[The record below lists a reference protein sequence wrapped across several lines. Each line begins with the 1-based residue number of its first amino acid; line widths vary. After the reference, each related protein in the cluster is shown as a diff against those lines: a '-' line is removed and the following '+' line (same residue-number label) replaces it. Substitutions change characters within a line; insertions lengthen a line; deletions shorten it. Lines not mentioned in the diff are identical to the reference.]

1 MYAKIPRTWNP
12 DACTHAYTQL
22 SDHFDIESH
31 WYILNYEP
39 ARYYSTSSNHGS
51 SYIHF
56 FLFPSTPILSG
67 YIYIHVHM
75 YICREDREVD
85 NVSDFVLYC
94 KILESFNDPTDS
106 IDQNSIVTRMII
118 LQRKD
123 LDSKNPNISINW
135 RTPFLCREID
145 TLTTE
150 IVEIYVI
157 RNGRRLTE
165 ERTTRD
171 SVRKTRFFF
180 KTYDISSEYWLA
192 EARHFRSLAS
202 RIPEHGG
209 DHRAIVSCRKWVGI
223 LKNSNVPPSPRPMIR
238 AIYCPDI

>member
-1 MYAKIPRTWNP
+1 
-12 DACTHAYTQL
+12 
-22 SDHFDIESH
+22 
-31 WYILNYEP
+31 
-39 ARYYSTSSNHGS
+39 
-51 SYIHF
+51 
-56 FLFPSTPILSG
+56 
-67 YIYIHVHM
+67 
-75 YICREDREVD
+75 
-85 NVSDFVLYC
+85 
-94 KILESFNDPTDS
+94 
-106 IDQNSIVTRMII
+106 MII

-150 IVEIYVI
+150 IVEIYVV

-192 EARHFRSLAS
+192 EARHSRSLAS

-209 DHRAIVSCRKWVGI
+209 DHRAIVSCREWVEI
-223 LKNSNVPPSPRPMIR
+223 LKNSNVPPSPRYTVPIFKSTLLGFTR
-238 AIYCPDI
+238 HRIYAPSFFPCLSSIHVPWKRHGRFPVAL